1 MKYLRTVT
9 FSLKSKA
16 SRYSKRRKKETFKR
30 RVVSVMSVGAVK
42 KYFWQST
49 SRSTIRE
56 RCKSIFNQDLLS
68 DVKFVVRD
76 SKGGSESKNIPAHK
90 FVLAISSPV
99 FYAMFYGQLAETKDS
114 VEISDCE
121 YESLL
126 KLFRFIYSDEANL
139 TPDNVMQLMYLA
151 NKYMLPSLADKCA
164 TYLKENLDASNVFI
178 VLPEVQKY
186 DEKDLLDQCWKVIE
200 KETGE
205 AVKSD
210 GFVTIER
217 SVLEEMVENDSLNIK
232 EVELFKAVDRWAG
245 KECEKQGV
253 VAEGSVKRRILGE
266 RIVKG
271 IRFPAMEQ
279 KEFAS
284 VVLEC
289 DILSKKEVYHLVRY
303 FSSVLDTSVGFC
315 ETKRA
320 GSFAE
325 KISRFGSFATGWHN
339 SGGWSACLGLTV
351 DKNIKL
357 HAIRLFGSDSSE
369 YSVTLNV
376 YNWKTY
382 VQVAI
387 KTGSFSSE
395 LMECRIGDY
404 HGFEI
409 EFEPSVA
416 LEASARYQISAS
428 ITGPPSWYGQGG
440 VSSVESSGVKF
451 TFWNTQTGQTTVLK
465 GQFAEFVFSLD

>member
-1 MKYLRTVT
+1 
-9 FSLKSKA
+9 
-16 SRYSKRRKKETFKR
+16 
-30 RVVSVMSVGAVK
+30 MSIGAVK
-42 KYFWQST
+42 KDFWQST
-49 SRSTIRE
+49 ARSTIRE

-76 SKGGSESKNIPAHK
+76 SKGGSKSKNIPAHK

-99 FYAMFYGQLAETKDS
+99 FYAMFYGELAETKDS

-126 KLFRFIYSDEANL
+126 ELFRFLYSDEANL

-151 NKYMLPSLADKCA
+151 KKYMLPSLADKCSA
-164 TYLKENLDASNVFI
+164 YLQENLDGSNVFT
-178 VLPEVQKY
+178 VFPDVKKY
-186 DEKDLLDQCWKVIE
+186 EEKDLLDHCWKVIE
-200 KETGE
+200 KETEE

-217 SVLEEMVENDSLNIK
+217 SVLEELVEKETLNIK
-232 EVELFKAVDRWAG
+232 EVELFQAVDRWAG
-245 KECEKQGV
+245 KECQKQGL

-271 IRFPAMEQ
+271 IRFPVMEE

-289 DILSKKEVYHLVRY
+289 DILIKKEVYDLMRY
-303 FSSVLDTSVGFC
+303 FNSVLDTSVGFC

-320 GSFAE
+320 GPFE
-325 KISRFGSFATGWHN
+325 KISRFGSLATGWHY
-339 SGGWSACLGLTV
+339 GGDCKEYLGLTV

-357 HAIRLFGSDSSE
+357 HAIRLFGSDSGE
-369 YSVTLNV
+369 YSVTLKV
-376 YNWKTY
+376 YNFKTHA
-382 VQVAI
+382 QVAT
-387 KTGSFSSE
+387 KTGLFSSK
-395 LMECRIGDY
+395 LMKCTIGDY
-404 HGFEI
+404 QGFEI

-416 LEASARYQISAS
+416 LEANTKYQIQAA

-440 VSSVESSGVKF
+440 VSSVESFGVKF
-451 TFWNTQTGQTTVLK
+451 SFTNTAAGQTTVSK
-465 GQFAEFVFSLD
+465 GQFAEYVFALD